1 MSMNSSE
8 AILQELFTSIKGEDS
23 QVEAE
28 TEMEEGEVRKKR
40 KKERSSSLKLRSAK
54 RGKKEERK
62 VKKSRKEKKRRKK
75 GGEDEKINLETE
87 REEERNRT
95 EKRLEVWTPG
105 DDISLSRSR
114 SQPHHHYPEDS
125 SSLRRNQ
132 KTTTSPRHSHR
143 SKRVERD
150 SHHYELNSSRHQH
163 RRESQEERPPV
174 RHKDEDVFWDSTWDA
189 LQLQKKAEDQERKG
203 RHYLDDRRRTR
214 ESTTCLKNKDYHRR
228 SKIERKQSQSPEC
241 EELKRLKRL
250 KEIQEL
256 VVKEDEKYVDEPPDP
271 NLFEWDNVT
280 KMWRRKIVKS
290 EYGEK
295 LGQSIEKQFKDKSRV
310 SILDLKNRPDEK
322 VRKKALDS
330 SQMTLD
336 EIEAIKDI
344 APIDEKEEGELRSED
359 EDNEHIHRKNK
370 KETRNSDHKSRKRRK
385 SRSPSRSR
393 HCIRRSS
400 SRNKYSRH
408 TQRSRHR
415 YRSRS
420 SSRSSNNRR
429 RKRRSRSRDDYFR
442 TSRSAI
448 DKEKLLAIAK
458 KNAVKLLSSNNLM
471 GMDHNR
477 LVAIKSG
484 GQSLNQLTQFCRE
497 LAKKGITDEFSDNE
511 VKNSDSDSE
520 SLHHPF
526 VVKERPIPNPISFG
540 TTSST
545 SNEHLTPA
553 AKMAAKSHRML
564 EFPVSSGNAHR
575 VKESFTESD
584 KDKKSE
590 PKSPTSESEPVKDMI
605 PQPEESS
612 NLSIPEIFD
621 TIDSNSNEEHN
632 LDTSPKNDE
641 LLEEQDS
648 NCKQEDL
655 VFDDVEGPTMDIGS
669 IVSQRLNAMRKL
681 TENPND
687 QDALKEMCN
696 VQKEM
701 SNWAQSKNK
710 PGQFTGHTGAKVLSK
725 GELSTGIQ
733 AWARQEQFSS
743 AQKVSGGFGE
753 FMLRKMGWNQGE
765 GLGKD
770 RSGDVDPLTLDI
782 KMDKKGL
789 MSVEEG
795 LYKRKK
801 GSVLT
806 MTACKDLS
814 CKHPVSA
821 LMELATK
828 RRWGPPNFVQ
838 AFECGPPH
846 KKQYIYKV
854 TVNGMEY
861 QPTVA
866 CENKKKAKSD
876 AATFALQEMGLLP
889 KDPNNPL

>member
-1 MSMNSSE
+1 MNSSE

-132 KTTTSPRHSHR
+132 KTTTSPRPRHSHR

-189 LQLQKKAEDQERKG
+189 LQLLQKKAEDQERKG

-228 SKIERKQSQSPEC
+228 SKIDRKQSQSPEC

-280 KMWRRKIVKS
+280 KN
-290 EYGEK
+290 
-295 LGQSIEKQFKDKSRV
+295 SIEKQFKDKSRV

-420 SSRSSNNRR
+420 KLHGLQLT
-429 RKRRSRSRDDYFR
+429 RK
-442 TSRSAI
+442 
-448 DKEKLLAIAK
+448 KLLAIAK

-497 LAKKGITDEFSDNE
+497 LAKK
-511 VKNSDSDSE
+511 E

-605 PQPEESS
+605 TQPEESS

-701 SNWAQSKNK
+701 SNWAQSKK
-710 PGQFTGHTGAKVLSK
+710 QTWSIHGTYRSQ
-725 GELSTGIQ
+725 GIVQ
-733 AWARQEQFSS
+733 RRCL
-743 AQKVSGGFGE
+743 GGFGE

-814 CKHPVSA
+814 YG
-821 LMELATK
+821 
-828 RRWGPPNFVQ
+828 GPPNFVQ